1 MIVTDDRDERRQK
14 KLGLMTRRTPQHALQ
29 RQPLLQGGVEGNA
42 RLTSA
47 VAVIIFVLLAIE
59 GLTIV
64 RVRSLLNPHVFIGV
78 LLIPPVLIKIASTT
92 WRFYKYY
99 TGDAEYRHKGPP
111 PVLLRLLGPFV
122 VVLTV
127 VVFASGVGLVFLPV
141 RYQSPLLL
149 IHKASF
155 VLWFA
160 ATAVHVLGHVTE
172 TAQMAPRD
180 WLARSRRQVR
190 GASPR
195 QWLLVSS
202 LVAGLLLALVLTP
215 YAYGWWTRV

>member
-1 MIVTDDRDERRQK
+1 
-14 KLGLMTRRTPQHALQ
+14 MTQRTPRHAQ
-29 RQPLLQGGVEGNA
+29 PRQPVLQGGVEGNA

-47 VAVIIFVLLAIE
+47 IAVIIFVLLAVE

-64 RVRSLLNPHVFIGV
+64 RIGNLLNPHVFIGV
-78 LLIPPVLIKIASTT
+78 LLIPPVALKISSTA

-99 TGDAEYRHKGPP
+99 TGSAEYRQKGPP
-111 PVLLRLLGPFV
+111 PLLLRLLGPFV
-122 VVLTV
+122 VVLTI

-141 RYQSPLLL
+141 RYSSPLLL

-155 VLWFA
+155 VLWFG
-160 ATAVHVLGHVTE
+160 ATAVHVLGHLTE
-172 TAQMAPRD
+172 TAQLAPRD

-190 GASPR
+190 GATPR
-195 QWLLVSS
+195 QWVLVSS
-202 LVAGLLLALVLTP
+202 LVLGVLCALLLTP